1 MNPMQENRI
10 KNKFNYQMCIL
21 SAIGMI
27 AVMLGHIDGGYIN
40 ESPQGIIT
48 LGGWLPYYSYH
59 MPLFIFISGY
69 FYNKDFEN
77 HISCFLRKKFRTMIL
92 SFYAING
99 AFFLFQSL
107 IRLKGFTVGYPF
119 SLKVW
124 LIYPWITRQPID
136 FSIPTWY
143 LIAIFLAELFFILL
157 RKIVSFF
164 YNNKQYE
171 LLLLFTTLV
180 LGVASVICVRKLNPP
195 EWAIVYLRSLIMVF
209 FLEAGYFY
217 RNYLEENVQKINNAK
232 YFGTLFA
239 MQGVMIAL
247 LHGDL
252 DSGLWG
258 ITNGFR
264 FYGFA
269 FYIEGIIGITFW
281 LRISEF
287 IAQIPQKF
295 KSLIFIG
302 KNSKWIMSFHLFGY
316 FVMNT
321 LIYLAL
327 KISGKISQ
335 NALFDVGRYKTQIY
349 YCIPKKQLAIL
360 YILFGLV
367 ITFVLMKIGYFIKKW
382 WKNFLIQ
389 AKIS

>member
-1 MNPMQENRI
+1 MQENRI
-10 KNKFNYQMCIL
+10 ENKFNYQMCIL

-27 AVMLGHIDGGYIN
+27 AVMLGHIDGGYFKAL
-40 ESPQGIIT
+40 PQGIMT

-69 FYNKDFEN
+69 FYNKNFEN
-77 HISCFLRKKFRTMIL
+77 HISGFLRKKFRTMIL
-92 SFYAING
+92 PFYAING
-99 AFFLFQSL
+99 AFFLFQSF

-157 RKIVSFF
+157 RRIISFF
-164 YNNKQYE
+164 YNEKNRQYE
-171 LLLLFTTLV
+171 LLLLFATLV
-180 LGVASVICVRKLNPP
+180 LGVASVICVRKLNLP
-195 EWAIVYLRSLIMVF
+195 EWAIVYLRSVIMLF
-209 FLEAGYFY
+209 FLEVGYFY
-217 RNYLEENVQKINNAK
+217 RHYLEENVQKINNAK
-232 YFGTLFA
+232 YFATLFA

-264 FYGFA
+264 FYGLA
-269 FYIEGIIGITFW
+269 FYVEGMVGIIFW

-316 FVMNT
+316 FILNT
-321 LIYLAL
+321 LIYLIL
-327 KISGKISQ
+327 KIANSSKI
-335 NALFDVGRYKTQIY
+335 NDLFNVNSYKTQIY
-349 YCIPKKQLAIL
+349 YCVPMKQMCIL
-360 YILFGLV
+360 YLAFGLL
-367 ITFVLMKIGYFIKKW
+367 ITYILIRFGNFIKNNM
-382 WKNFLIQ
+382 WKKNLN
-389 AKIS
+389 